1 MAEEHGL
8 AGRSTGTATAV
19 LGSPTAER
27 PGNGRTAK
35 GALAAEAATEGAAG
49 GQRHVIDTCQVAFRL
64 GWHVAFL
71 HKGSRE
77 DEAADQLRGT
87 LLVDEL
93 PSFERLPA
101 DERREGLIRLIHL
114 EAEQLKISE
123 CCTDDPV
130 ELNRSLLTDLT
141 AADWR
146 WAQAYSLG
154 ASLERLTMYPNPWD
168 PALRSRRMWE
178 LSQRLTDLKSC
189 FQPYAVDAVQTT
201 LSRWSARVTP
211 QGGEAAAGVLK
222 EALYRQGQIW
232 SALLS
237 GEKLATDYLQVP
249 DYVEGAENVAS
260 TMWRL
265 VCRTLRGARGLLAVT
280 AAVLVV
286 TFALVTFL
294 GLHGEAG
301 AAVGTLALGLG
312 SIGVTGASLKITA
325 IKAIGFVEERLW
337 DAELAAAVAEACY
350 VERRDEG
357 DALAVLKLRS
367 RAPEKRLQR
376 TGARARIRSVLGRVT
391 PWEASSCDDA
401 GPVGAGR
408 A

>member
-1 MAEEHGL
+1 MADEHDL
-8 AGRSTGTATAV
+8 TGRSMETATAV
-19 LGSPTAER
+19 LRSPTAES
-27 PGNGRTAK
+27 PGNGRTAQ
-35 GALAAEAATEGAAG
+35 GALAAEAATGGAAG
-49 GQRHVIDTCQVAFRL
+49 GQRHVIDSCQVAFRL

-71 HKGSRE
+71 HNGSRA
-77 DEAADQLRGT
+77 DEAAAEHTLRGP

-101 DERREGLIRLIHL
+101 DDRRQGLVKLIHL
-114 EAEQLKISE
+114 EAEQLQIRE

-154 ASLERLTMYPNPWD
+154 ASLEQLTMQPTPWD
-168 PALRSRRMWE
+168 PAVRSRRMWE

-201 LSRWSARVTP
+201 LSAWSTLVTSE
-211 QGGEAAAGVLK
+211 GGEAGAGVLE

-265 VCRTLRGARGLLAVT
+265 VCTTLKGARGLLAVT
-280 AAVLVV
+280 ATVLVATV
-286 TFALVTFL
+286 ALVLYF
-294 GLHGEAG
+294 GRQGQ
-301 AAVGTLALGLG
+301 AAAMVGTLALGLG

-325 IKAIGFVEERLW
+325 IKAIGFVEGRLW

-350 VERRDEG
+350 VKRRDEG
-357 DALAVLKLRS
+357 DRLAVQKLRS
-367 RAPEKRLQR
+367 RDPERR
-376 TGARARIRSVLGRVT
+376 TGATARVRSVLQGVT
-391 PWEASSCDDA
+391 PR
-401 GPVGAGR
+401 G
-408 A
+408 

>member
-1 MAEEHGL
+1 MAEEHDL
-8 AGRSTGTATAV
+8 AGWSTGRATAV
-19 LGSPTAER
+19 LGSPAAER
-27 PGNGRTAK
+27 PGNGRTAQ
-35 GALAAEAATEGAAG
+35 GALAAEAAMGGAAG
-49 GQRHVIDTCQVAFRL
+49 TQRQVIDSCQVAFRL

-71 HKGSRE
+71 HNGSHADE
-77 DEAADQLRGT
+77 DRLRGP

-101 DERREGLIRLIHL
+101 DGRRQGLVKLIHQ
-114 EAEQLKISE
+114 EAEQLRISA

-141 AADWR
+141 AAHWR

-154 ASLERLTMYPNPWD
+154 AGLERLTMHPNPWD

-211 QGGEAAAGVLK
+211 RGGEAAAGVLE
-222 EALYRQGQIW
+222 EALYRQGEIW

-260 TMWRL
+260 MMWRL

-280 AAVLVV
+280 VAVLVG
-286 TFALVTFL
+286 TFALVTVL
-294 GLHGEAG
+294 GLRGEAG
-301 AAVGTLALGLG
+301 AAIGTLALGLG
-312 SIGVTGASLKITA
+312 SIGVTGASLKVTA
-325 IKAIGFVEERLW
+325 VKAIGFVEQRLW
-337 DAELAAAVAEACY
+337 DAELAAAVAKACY

-357 DALAVLKLRS
+357 DPLAVLKLRS
-367 RAPEKRLQR
+367 RVPERR
-376 TGARARIRSVLGRVT
+376 PRR
-391 PWEASSCDDA
+391 
-401 GPVGAGR
+401 
-408 A
+408 

>member
-1 MAEEHGL
+1 MAEEHDL
-8 AGRSTGTATAV
+8 AGRSTWSATAAR
-19 LGSPTAER
+19 GSTTDER
-27 PGNGRTAK
+27 PGTRRTAN
-35 GALAAEAATEGAAG
+35 GAPAAG
-49 GQRHVIDTCQVAFRL
+49 AVTGGVAGEQRLVIDSCQVAFRL
-64 GWHVAFL
+64 GWHVAVL
-71 HKGSRE
+71 HHLSRA
-77 DEAADQLRGT
+77 DEAVAQDRLRGP

-101 DERREGLIRLIHL
+101 GERRQGLIRLIHL
-114 EAEQLKISE
+114 DAGRLRISE
-123 CCTDDPV
+123 CRTDDSL

-154 ASLERLTMYPNPWD
+154 ASLERLTMHPDPWD
-168 PALRSRRMWE
+168 PAQRSRRMWE

-201 LSRWSARVTP
+201 LSKWSKRVTP
-211 QGGEAAAGVLK
+211 QGSEAAVAVLQ
-222 EALYRQGQIW
+222 EALYRQGQVW

-249 DYVEGAENVAS
+249 DYVEGAEGVAS

-265 VCRTLRGARGLLAVT
+265 VCSTLRGARGLLAVT
-280 AAVLVV
+280 VAVLVV
-286 TFALVTFL
+286 TVALVMFL
-294 GLHGEAG
+294 GLRGEAG

-325 IKAIGFVEERLW
+325 LKAIGVIEDRLW
-337 DAELAAAVAEACY
+337 DSELAAAVAKACY
-350 VERRDEG
+350 VEHRDQG
-357 DALAVLKLRS
+357 DADAVLKLRS
-367 RAPEKRLQR
+367 RVP
-376 TGARARIRSVLGRVT
+376 T
-391 PWEASSCDDA
+391 
-401 GPVGAGR
+401 GR